1 MWSTCQNPPAPWLAS
16 WDLLSGTQTRLHADL
31 SEGTQALP
39 RGMLKSWS
47 VSQCCYCLAVKSC
60 LTFCKPM
67 DCSPPGPSVHG
78 IFPGKHTGV
87 SCHFLLQGIFPTQGS
102 NPHLLWLLHRQG
114 DSLLLSHQGSLKC
127 IYQTLN
133 KGGLQSAGDRK
144 SEFGWLFI
152 CYQKFEVRGKQ
163 GQD

>member
-1 MWSTCQNPPAPWLAS
+1 MFIMYNIAMYKLFYGHT
-16 WDLLSGTQTRLHADL
+16 LLF
-31 SEGTQALP
+31 
-39 RGMLKSWS
+39 MLCK
-47 VSQCCYCLAVKSC
+47 CLC
-60 LTFCKPM
+60 LY
-67 DCSPPGPSVHG
+67 DCSLTLSCPTLCDLMTYSMQGSSVHG